1 MRKRI
6 EEVSNAVKYSWKILM
21 KNAGSWTFLNI
32 AISLISA
39 FSVIFQARALEGLIN
54 AIAVEKTGSAV
65 VLSIL
70 LWGISII
77 AMNMFG
83 LTNKYVNI
91 HITEKLEK
99 RYVPTIIDKYSVL
112 DYACFEKRN
121 TQNLFQYVTSSS
133 HGEILS
139 LFNISLSI
147 IVSIITVIVPSR

>member
-1 MRKRI
+1 M
-6 EEVSNAVKYSWKILM
+6 L
-21 KNAGSWTFLNI
+21 
-32 AISLISA
+32 
-39 FSVIFQARALEGLIN
+39 
-54 AIAVEKTGSAV
+54 
-65 VLSIL
+65 LSIL

-99 RYVPTIIDKYSVL
+99 RYIPTIIDKYGVL
-112 DYACFEKRN
+112 DYSCFEKKD

-133 HGEILS
+133 HGEVLS

-147 IVSIITVIVPSR
+147 ISSIIVVIEYAVIFFSVSWIIGMVSLITILKICLKLLPNFLI